1 MAGAEKWSLL
11 LVSRLTDRRSRSTP
25 ATDERFDPT
34 TYRDRL
40 IAGGIDPA
48 SAADVAA
55 KTAAART
62 ASPGKSA
69 ARKFEP
75 RNGDLLDQLI
85 RVEMPRKTWAD
96 KTVATVPA
104 VYSTAREL
112 VPPKVARIKR
122 DDKIVTVSAKIADE
136 LPSGE
141 DMAFMHSIMCQVGLP
156 RSKVGG
162 KNAEGK
168 WVDAIEFE
176 RQCGGAALS
185 VAAGKLWDGKQFVQQ
200 PIPYGALPRLMLA
213 WMNTFAVRHKTPE
226 IPVGNSAAEFLR
238 VLGKD
243 TSGGKKGGYTVFRR
257 QIQALSACRMTLG
270 FNAGGKAYTYD
281 GKPIKQ
287 FEAWL
292 NTHDKQAT
300 LWPGVVT
307 FSEDYFRTLISH
319 AVPLDVRALSALKGS
334 ALAMDAYTMLADRL
348 HRITGRPVLLYW
360 ANLRDQFGQEY
371 QGKEPDKNFK
381 KKFLPA
387 LRDALAVYPQAKVK
401 KVTGGLLLMS
411 SPPPIPYKPS

>member
-1 MAGAEKWSLL
+1 MVLAIDIDVG
-11 LVSRLTDRRSRSTP
+11 RLAQQSTP
-25 ATDERFDPT
+25 ATAEQFDAAA
-34 TYRDRL
+34 YRDRL
-40 IAGGIDPA
+40 IAGGIDPT
-48 SAADVAA
+48 SAAEVAA
-55 KTAAART
+55 KTAAARAT
-62 ASPGKSA
+62 SATSGNSSAS
-69 ARKFEP
+69 KFEP
-75 RNGDLLDQLI
+75 RNGDLFDQLTQ
-85 RVEMPRKTWAD
+85 VGMPKKISAD
-96 KTVATVPA
+96 KKVATVPA
-104 VYSTAREL
+104 VYSTARDL
-112 VPPKVARIKR
+112 VPPKAARTKR
-122 DDKIVTVSAKIADE
+122 DGKIVAVAAKISDE

-141 DMAFMHSIMCQVGLP
+141 DMAFMHAIMCQVGLP
-156 RSKVGG
+156 RSRVGH
-162 KNAEGK
+162 KNADGK

-226 IPVGNSAAEFLR
+226 IPVGNSVAEFLR
-238 VLGKD
+238 ILGKD
-243 TSGGKKGGYTVFRR
+243 TSGGKKGGYTVFRT
-257 QIQALSACRMTLG
+257 QMQALSACRITLG

-292 NTHDKQAT
+292 NTHDSQAT

-360 ANLRDQFGQEY
+360 ANLRNQFGQEY
-371 QGKEPDKNFK
+371 QGKEPDKDFK

-401 KVTGGLLLMS
+401 QVTGGLLLMS
-411 SPPPIPYKPS
+411 SPPPIPYKAT